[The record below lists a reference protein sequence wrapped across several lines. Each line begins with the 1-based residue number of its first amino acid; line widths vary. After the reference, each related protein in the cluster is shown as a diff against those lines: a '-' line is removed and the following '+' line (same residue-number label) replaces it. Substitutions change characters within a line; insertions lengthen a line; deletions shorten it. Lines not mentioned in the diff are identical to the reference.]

1 MKVILCEDV
10 DNLGDMGETVTVAA
24 GYARNFLLPRRLA
37 VQSDSASA
45 KQIEHEMR
53 IIGKREE
60 KRRAG
65 LIEVASTLNNVTVA
79 FTAKVGA
86 EGKLFGSI
94 TNLHI
99 SSKLEELGHKINRR
113 KIQLSEPIRS
123 LGEHEVAIQLTSG
136 VAATIKVIVNAEEPE
151 PGETEKKAVA
161 AEAAPEGT
169 PQGAEVPPAEGAT
182 ESPEEDPVPQVVIH
196 TGDGGEAAEKPVE
209 GGASAEE
216 PA

>member
-99 SSKLEELGHKINRR
+99 SSKLEELGHKVNRR

-136 VAATIKVIVNAEEPE
+136 VGATIKVVVKAEEPE
-151 PGETEKKAVA
+151 PGAAEEKKAA
-161 AEAAPEGT
+161 AKAAPESAEAEAAPEEAA
-169 PQGAEVPPAEGAT
+169 P
-182 ESPEEDPVPQVVIH
+182 ESPEEDPLPEIIIN
-196 TGDGGEAAEKPVE
+196 TSGGGEAHEKPAE
-209 GGASAEE
+209 DGASAEE
-216 PA
+216 TA

>member
-99 SSKLEELGHKINRR
+99 ASKLEELGHKVNRR
-113 KIQLSEPIRS
+113 KTQISEPIRS
-123 LGEHEVAIQLTSG
+123 LCEHDVVMHSTCGLSATSHVVA
-136 VAATIKVIVNAEEPE
+136 P
-151 PGETEKKAVA
+151 
-161 AEAAPEGT
+161 
-169 PQGAEVPPAEGAT
+169 AT
-182 ESPEEDPVPQVVIH
+182 E
-196 TGDGGEAAEKPVE
+196 
-209 GGASAEE
+209 
-216 PA
+216 